1 MARFKRL
8 PISGLAWRVL
18 GCLVILTLT
27 AVAVGAWVQSARAR
41 SRLTT
46 ADAFFTAM
54 SSADHARTVTMLCW
68 TKDPAVAK
76 RAWERRPARW
86 GNSWR
91 LLGKGMSETGPG
103 LHFLNYELLG
113 TDGRRRMLRL
123 EFYNSSLLYDVWAD
137 GEPVFLDPQGPVPS
151 EVEKR

>member
-1 MARFKRL
+1 MVRFKL
-8 PISGLAWRVL
+8 VPKSGLAWRVL
-18 GCLVILTLT
+18 GCLVIVTLT
-27 AVAVGAWVQSARAR
+27 ALAVGAWIQSARAR

-54 SSADHARTVTMLCW
+54 SRADHGRAVTFLCW

-103 LHFLNYELLG
+103 LHILTYELLG

-123 EFYNSSLLYDVWAD
+123 EFYNSSLLYDVWVD
-137 GEPVFLDPQGPVPS
+137 GELVFLDPPEPMPS
-151 EVEKR
+151 EVERR